1 MYGNM
6 FNSVF
11 VLFLVTFN
19 LMLIS
24 ICCITYLFKTVLQGA
39 KKILE
44 RELAME
50 EMREKLETSEK
61 QTKTS

>member
-11 VLFLVTFN
+11 ILFLITFN

-24 ICCITYLFKTVLQGA
+24 ICCIFYLFKTVFQGA
-39 KKILE
+39 KKVLE
-44 RELAME
+44 RELALE
-50 EMREKLETSEK
+50 EIKEKLETSEK
-61 QTKTS
+61 QTKIS

>member
-1 MYGNM
+1 M

-50 EMREKLETSEK
+50 EMKEKLAEK
-61 QTKTS
+61 EKAEKEV

>member
-1 MYGNM
+1 MYENM

-24 ICCITYLFKTVLQGA
+24 ICCITYLFKTVLHGA
-39 KKILE
+39 KKVLE
-44 RELAME
+44 RELEIE

-61 QTKTS
+61 QTKIS

>member
-24 ICCITYLFKTVLQGA
+24 ICCITYLFKTVFQGV
-39 KKILE
+39 KKVLE

-50 EMREKLETSEK
+50 EMKEKLAEK
-61 QTKTS
+61 EKAEKEV

>member
-24 ICCITYLFKTVLQGA
+24 ICCITYLFKTVLHGA

-44 RELAME
+44 RELEIE

-61 QTKTS
+61 QTKIS

>member
-1 MYGNM
+1 M

-24 ICCITYLFKTVLQGA
+24 ICCITYLFKTVFQGA

-44 RELAME
+44 RELEIE

-61 QTKTS
+61 QTKNS